1 MKACNLSVP
10 AVLLVLLSACASG
23 PRQEAG
29 PVMIPGRIYCLKD
42 GAELQFAIERSS
54 GLGSMTAFNPV
65 TGERFTGTYSAM
77 ITEGG
82 GVEQSTVANNWGTT
96 TGTVNTVKA
105 ATKAEG
111 RGILRGDKGTV
122 INLRMDIRPSYDARI
137 NPSGFGEGTDNHGL
151 GYQVQFG

>member
-1 MKACNLSVP
+1 MKACILSAL
-10 AVLLVLLSACASG
+10 AVLLALLSACASG
-23 PRQEAG
+23 PPPVTG

-42 GAELQFAIERSS
+42 GSELQFAIERSS
-54 GLGSMTAFNPV
+54 GLGTMTAFNPV

-82 GVEQSTVANNWGTT
+82 GVEQSTMANTWGTT
-96 TGTVNTVKA
+96 TGTMSTVKA

-111 RGILRGDKGTV
+111 RGVLRGDKGTV
-122 INLRMDIRPSYDARI
+122 INLRMDIRPSYHPQI
-137 NPSGFGEGTDNHGL
+137 NPSGFGEGTDNNGL